1 MKQKIVSQRLKDW
14 LRSCPIK
21 EAEALFEIIAPKNPM
36 KGSDNGYNTNS
47 IMVQVGRRLA
57 VDEIL
62 EYVRGEREV
71 KEPAPFTPL
80 ASDLLNKYS
89 N

>member
-1 MKQKIVSQRLKDW
+1 MMKINNQRLKDW

-21 EAEALFEIIAPKNPM
+21 EAEAWFDIIAPKNPM
-36 KGSDNGYNTNS
+36 RGSDNGYNTNS

-62 EYVRGEREV
+62 SYVRGEKEVREP
-71 KEPAPFTPL
+71 EAFAPM
-80 ASDLLNKYS
+80 ASDLLNKYTK
-89 N
+89 